1 MKTKMRAF
9 SAWSFALL
17 LLVIP
22 LTSACEKTIT
32 HNANGTLNVQTSMT
46 QQELQ
51 SAIQSSLA
59 DPLITSLTVQLQSG
73 YILVTA
79 SRQRVNDASRT
90 DTLTFRLD
98 LAVSNGH
105 LTASVSNAQLDG
117 AAVEQSRVNVWNQTI
132 ASRLEKLGQRHPNAT
147 LQSVVVTPD
156 SLTMTWQVTQ

>member
-9 SAWSFALL
+9 SIWSFALL

-79 SRQRVNDASRT
+79 RRQRVNDASRT
-90 DTLTFRLD
+90 DTLAFRLD

-132 ASRLEKLGQRHPNAT
+132 ASRLEKLGQRHPNAA